1 MIDENSQILE
11 AFRIYQLPPNSPIP
25 ELEEILSFF
34 ADTMQKELAFISW
47 VSEEEV
53 HFAHSFDIKNGS
65 LSSLIPLVLKVK
77 DKPEELTIV
86 TEVFSD
92 LPDMANPCYIGYP
105 IITKLGIPIG
115 VLSVLSDSLIEDAIR
130 TKETFRFFAQRI
142 MTVLELRAKVKTLL
156 QKDYQILNQY
166 VEMDDLYNNSPCGY
180 LTVNHQGL
188 ILKSNVTFL
197 DWLKYSKREMVGKL
211 LFQDVLSE
219 ENKIIFEKFLRNLIE
234 GNNLNDQELDI
245 SKRNGDRIT
254 CLVSGRKIFLPT
266 ENQTIF
272 RLSVFD
278 ITEKSKIQ
286 NALELESNKVKS
298 KNKTLSNQLAMAA
311 KVQKKLLPSSNPN
324 ESISFAYKPLD
335 EVGGDFCDFIK
346 FPNPNQF
353 GIFISDVAGHG
364 VPSAFITAIMKS
376 TIQQASPELKEN
388 PSEFLEFVND
398 SIMDYIDN
406 RFVTAMYSLF
416 DLENRTVRYS
426 SAGHP
431 MPFKIYK
438 NTIELF
444 PLKKGSF
451 PLGVQSSSV
460 RKSKGKGYVSFDAKF
475 EKGTRI
481 LFYTDGLTEAKS
493 GRHVNQEV
501 YFEAVLP
508 EILEEYSKYKL
519 DVFLNSILSELA
531 QFIGKKDPED
541 DVCLVAI
548 DL

>member
-1 MIDENSQILE
+1 MNDENSQILE
-11 AFRIYQLPPNSPIP
+11 AFRIYQIPPTSPLP
-25 ELEEILSFF
+25 ELEEILGFF
-34 ADTMQKELAFISW
+34 AGSLHEKLAFISW
-47 VSEEEV
+47 INSEEV
-53 HFAHSFDIKNGS
+53 HHDNCLGLEKES
-65 LSSLIPLVLKVK
+65 LAYLSPYVLKARSETEKLTIIPLAS
-77 DKPEELTIV
+77 
-86 TEVFSD
+86 SD
-92 LPDMANPCYIGYP
+92 NITPNMCYVGYP
-105 IITKLGIPIG
+105 ILTKLGIPIG
-115 VLSVLSDSLIEDAIR
+115 VLSILSDSVIR
-130 TKETFRFFAQRI
+130 QRTPAKEIFQFMAARI
-142 MTVLELRAKVKTLL
+142 ITSLELRAKNKIIL

-166 VEMDDLYNNSPCGY
+166 VEMDDLYNNSPGGY
-180 LTVNHQGL
+180 LTVDSLGM

-197 DWLKYSKREMVGKL
+197 DWLKYSKREMIGKIKFL
-211 LFQDVLSE
+211 DILDE
-219 ENKIIFEKFLRNLIE
+219 ENKIIFEKFLQDLVA
-234 GNNLNDQELDI
+234 GNNLNEKELEI
-245 SKRNGDRIT
+245 SKRNGNTIT

-286 NALELESNKVKS
+286 HALELESNKVKS

-324 ESISFAYKPLD
+324 ESVAFTYKPLD

-346 FPNPNQF
+346 FPNSNQI

-388 PSEFLEFVND
+388 PAEFLEFLND

-416 DLENRTVRYS
+416 NLENRTVKYS

-431 MPFKIYK
+431 MPFKIFK
-438 NTIELF
+438 DKIELF
-444 PLKKGSF
+444 PLLKGSF
-451 PLGVQSSSV
+451 PLGVQTSNA
-460 RKSKGKGYVSFDAKF
+460 RKSKGKGYINFESKFD
-475 EKGTRI
+475 KGTRI

-508 EILEEYSKYKL
+508 EIIEGISKLKL
-519 DVFLNSILSELA
+519 DYFLNAILSELS
-531 QFIGKKDPED
+531 QFIGKLDPED